1 MGWRVWAKQ
10 PRPVKSPHMPLSSSD
25 VVSLIECVHK
35 LYNDLKD
42 QVPKEGCKIAHLKC
56 DYIDNMLK

>member
-1 MGWRVWAKQ
+1 MAGVCAPA
-10 PRPVKSPHMPLSSSD
+10 PRPATTLHMPPSSSD
-25 VVSLIECVHK
+25 VVSLDRGVQHK